1 MIPLLFIPFPHAL
14 FFLALFLLT
23 IKEKLFLL
31 NPREIGR
38 SYIQNNPYRN
48 NLPPPIAIVS
58 LFAIIHP
65 KKLYQ
70 AHFFSTLTPHVQ
82 ILAPFEKG
90 LQIPLMQEIFHD
102 HSRFP
107 PPFMTVFYVAL
118 LILHLI
124 TCIIYL
130 FCLMITMPGHFWLIH
145 SSVYHSVPNIVY
157 STWNLVFVK
166 WIKNGFSTSIESIK
180 L

>member
-70 AHFFSTLTPHVQ
+70 AHFFFNFDTPCPNSCSLWKRTSNSTYAGNLPW
-82 ILAPFEKG
+82 PF
-90 LQIPLMQEIFHD
+90 QIPTTLYD
-102 HSRFP
+102 C
-107 PPFMTVFYVAL
+107 L
-118 LILHLI
+118 LCC
-124 TCIIYL
+124 TS
-130 FCLMITMPGHFWLIH
+130 HFASDYMH
-145 SSVYHSVPNIVY
+145 
-157 STWNLVFVK
+157 NLSLLLNDNYARTFLT
-166 WIKNGFSTSIESIK
+166 NSFFSLS
-180 L
+180 

>member
-14 FFLALFLLT
+14 FFLVLFLLT
-23 IKEKLFLL
+23 IKEKLSLL
-31 NPREIGR
+31 NPWEIGR

-48 NLPPPIAIVS
+48 SLPPIAIVS

-65 KKLYQ
+65 KKVFIKLIVFQ
-70 AHFFSTLTPHVQ
+70 LWHPHVQ
-82 ILAPFEKG
+82 ILAPFKER
-90 LQIPLMQEIFHD
+90 LLIPLMQEIFHD

-107 PPFMTVFYVAL
+107 PPLMTVFYVAL
-118 LILHLI
+118 FILHLI

-130 FCLMITMPGHFWLIH
+130 FCLMTTMPGHFWLIH
-145 SSVYHSVPNIVY
+145 SSVYYSVPSIVY
-157 STWNLVFVK
+157 STWNLVFEK
-166 WIKNGFSTSIESIK
+166 WMKNGFSTSIESIK